1 MGKLENEH
9 KQRIRRGQIQHAILA
24 SVSAVGIL
32 AVSLVAPNAI
42 RLLKTFGLDD
52 KLSEKFD
59 KSKNAIYFSRRRLVK
74 NGLVRYENGFLI
86 ITERGIEKLRH
97 LELGNFRLEKPKRWD
112 KKWRVLIFDI
122 KEKRRDV
129 RDKLRRTLITI
140 GFVRLQDSV
149 WVYPY
154 SCDDLIT
161 LLKSDFKIGKE
172 LLYLI
177 VDTIENDESL
187 KKSFNLLA

>member
-1 MGKLENEH
+1 MGKLEIEH
-9 KQRIRRGQIQHAILA
+9 KQGIRRGQIQRAILA

-32 AVSLVAPNAI
+32 AVGLVAPNAI
-42 RLLKTFGLDD
+42 KLLKTFGLDD

-59 KSKNAIYFSRRRLVK
+59 KNKNAIYFSRRRLVK
-74 NGLVRYENGFLI
+74 NGLVRYENGFLR
-86 ITERGIEKLRH
+86 ITERGKEKLRY
-97 LELGNFRLEKPKRWD
+97 LELGNFRLKKPKRWD

-122 KEKRRDV
+122 NEKRRDV

-140 GFVRLQDSV
+140 GFIRLQDSV

-154 SCDDLIT
+154 PCDDLIT

-177 VDTIENDESL
+177 VDTIENDKGL
-187 KKSFNLLA
+187 KKSFNLPV